1 MVIQKRMRIK
11 DVKAFLMSCPMPEE
25 IVLPFWG
32 GVRTIVKRDAML
44 IKVTADNGLIGY
56 APGPAFPRAQQ
67 EINTVIREFLLEKNP
82 LKWKEFAFSG
92 SPEIQKTYHATEVA
106 LLDLVGKY
114 ERCSISELM
123 GGRVR
128 HEIKLYGSAGMYM
141 LPEKYAEEAVA
152 IQAMGFPAYKMRPG
166 LGRDADLKTIEL
178 MRKAT
183 GPDFGLMI
191 DAHTWW
197 RMGDKNYSEKEILEL
212 AASFRQYDPYWL
224 EEPLPPDD
232 HEAYKNLKKA
242 GVVPVATGEHE
253 QDFEGFEHLA
263 KMDAA
268 NFLQMDV
275 CCQGGF
281 DMGLKVIDLAAQHG
295 MKFAFHC
302 WGTTLEV
309 LAAAQLGICRSESV
323 VEWLEY
329 PCYSSPERAGMYPF
343 PLSDEILSDPLEI
356 SNGILK
362 VPDGPGLGITIN
374 ESVMEK
380 YHFIPGPWSFFHQ
393 DSPKMTIAVT
403 GDHSV
408 KWVEGADAH
417 T

>member
-1 MVIQKRMRIK
+1 MKIK
-11 DVKAFLMSCPMPEE
+11 DVQAFLMSCPMPEK
-25 IVLPFWG
+25 ISLPFWG
-32 GVRTIVKRDAML
+32 GIRTIVKRDAML

-67 EINTVIREFLLEKNP
+67 EINTVIRGFLLEKDP

-92 SPEIQKTYHATEVA
+92 SQEIQKTYNATEVA

-128 HEIKLYGSAGMYM
+128 REIKLYGSVGMYM
-141 LPEKYAEEAVA
+141 APEKYAEEAAA
-152 IQAMGFPAYKMRPG
+152 IMGMGFPAYKMRPG
-166 LGRDADLKTIEL
+166 LGSEADLKTVEL

-197 RMGDKNYSEKEILEL
+197 RMGDKNYSEKELLEL
-212 AASFRQYDPYWL
+212 AAAFKQYQPYWL

-232 HEAYKNLKKA
+232 HQAYCNLKKA
-242 GVVPVATGEHE
+242 GTVPVATGEHE
-253 QDFEGFEHLA
+253 QDFEGFKHLA
-263 KMDAA
+263 QLDAA

-295 MKFAFHC
+295 MKFAFHS

-329 PCYSSPERAGMYPF
+329 PCYRSLDKAGMYPF
-343 PLSDEILSDPLEI
+343 PLSDEILVDPLEI

-362 VPDGPGLGITIN
+362 VPDRPGLGIKVN
-374 ESVMEK
+374 ESVVER
-380 YHFIPGPWSFFHQ
+380 YPFIPGPWSFFHQ
-393 DSPKMTIAVT
+393 DSPKVTIAVT

-408 KWVEGADAH
+408 KWVDDSADMH
-417 T
+417 V